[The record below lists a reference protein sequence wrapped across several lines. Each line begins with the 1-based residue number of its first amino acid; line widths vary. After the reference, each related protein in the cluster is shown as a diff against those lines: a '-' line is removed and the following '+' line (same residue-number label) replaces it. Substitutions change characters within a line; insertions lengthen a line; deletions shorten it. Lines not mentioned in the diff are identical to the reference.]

1 MTTSA
6 LRSLGSEIVTA
17 ARNRFLGAL
26 APDDFDVV
34 VPHLAEMALVPGSLL
49 YDPGQPI
56 KRVCFPCSGLVS
68 LLGIL
73 PEGHAIDTV
82 TVGRDGAIGLGAALG
97 SPIPWTRAVVQ
108 LPGRALEM
116 PATRLAELADRS
128 RSLRAAIARYGD
140 ILTGQVQQTVVCNTV
155 HPVQA
160 RLCRWLLQARDR
172 SGGDVVTVTQEL
184 LSGILGVQRTTVTLV
199 SRVLQAENIVHVR
212 RGHIQIRDV
221 AALERK
227 ACSCY
232 RIGRR
237 LSEQIGREIAR
248 PAAIHAV
255 RGGIGT
261 AAIPRADTLD

>member
-1 MTTSA
+1 MTTST
-6 LRSLGSEIVTA
+6 LLSLGSESITA
-17 ARNRFLGAL
+17 TRNRFLGAL

-49 YDPGQPI
+49 YEPGQPI
-56 KRVCFPCSGLVS
+56 KRVYFPCSGLVS
-68 LLGIL
+68 LLAIL
-73 PEGHAIDTV
+73 PDGHAIDTV
-82 TVGRDGAIGLGAALG
+82 TIGRDGAVGLGAALG

-116 PATRLAELADRS
+116 PAIRLAELADRS

-172 SGGDVVTVTQEL
+172 SGGEGLAVTQEL

-199 SRVLQAENIVHVR
+199 SRVLQAEGIVHVR
-212 RGHIQIRDV
+212 RGHIQIRDA

-227 ACSCY
+227 ACGCY

-237 LSEQIGREIAR
+237 LSEQIGRDVAR
-248 PAAIHAV
+248 PAAVHA
-255 RGGIGT
+255 GT
-261 AAIPRADTLD
+261 AAIRRADALG

>member
-26 APDDFDVV
+26 APDDFDLVA
-34 VPHLAEMALVPGSLL
+34 PHLAETALTPGSLL
-49 YDPGQPI
+49 HDPGQAI

-68 LLGIL
+68 LLAIL

-82 TVGRDGAIGLGAALG
+82 TIGRDGAIGLGAALG

-116 PATRLAELADRS
+116 PAIRLAELADRS

-140 ILTGQVQQTVVCNTV
+140 ILMAQVQQTVVCNTV

-172 SGGDVVTVTQEL
+172 SGSDGLAVTQEL

-199 SRVLQAENIVHVR
+199 SRVLQAEGIVHVR
-212 RGHIQIRDV
+212 RGHIQIRDG

-227 ACSCY
+227 ACGCY

-237 LSEQIGREIAR
+237 LSEQIGRDVAR
-248 PAAIHAV
+248 PAAVHA
-255 RGGIGT
+255 GT
-261 AAIPRADTLD
+261 AAIRRADALG